1 VGRLTAG
8 EHRAIVL
15 HEKEVRNFMNVT
27 VKLPADLVAEARH
40 RAIARSQSLS
50 QWVADLLRREIARE
64 HPDRKTLAE
73 RLGDPATAQRDFE
86 LPDRK
91 NDRERPI
98 AFP

>member
-1 VGRLTAG
+1 
-8 EHRAIVL
+8 
-15 HEKEVRNFMNVT
+15 MNVT
-27 VKLPADLVAEARH
+27 VKLPAELVNEARH

-64 HPDRKTLAE
+64 HPERKTLSE
-73 RLGDPATAQRDFE
+73 RLGDPATAPRDFE

-91 NDRERPI
+91 TETERPI